1 MALKFG
7 AASYMGAPKPS
18 TTAVPA
24 ILLLGTSITPA
35 LFNNL
40 YSRMLCF
47 PQEPAEIFRD

>member
-7 AASYMGAPKPS
+7 AASYMGAPKLSIPTS
-18 TTAVPA
+18 CLV
-24 ILLLGTSITPA
+24 LLIGTFITPV

-47 PQEPAEIFRD
+47 SQGPAEVFRD